1 MVLRYLE
8 ILEAVAEC
16 GTFTG
21 AAKKLYITQSAVS
34 HAVAELEKQAG
45 TVLFERLPKGA
56 VLTQCGVSLLEEARS
71 ILTACRNLD
80 RRMNCL
86 EENAPVKIVSSI
98 TIASFLLPEIL
109 RELKMSHPQIRF
121 SVGVASANAALG
133 ILQRG
138 DADMAFWE
146 GTAPKGNFHAI
157 PLGAYSLCAAC
168 APEFVLPVDSLS
180 GDPLLPGGT
189 LSEKSLLSGSTLSG
203 DPLLPGGTLSEKSLL
218 SESTLSGD
226 PLLPVDTLSPE
237 LLCRC
242 PLLLREQGSAIRD
255 TLDNTLALLGLKA
268 EPVWESVNSL
278 ALVKAAEAGL
288 GITILPERLLADSLL
303 LKKLRIIHLDKI
315 NMKNQMLAL
324 FHKDRYIAKPF
335 QILIDRL
342 QALATGCSPAGQA
355 RSGDQ

>member
-1 MVLRYLE
+1 M
-8 ILEAVAEC
+8 
-16 GTFTG
+16 
-21 AAKKLYITQSAVS
+21 
-34 HAVAELEKQAG
+34 
-45 TVLFERLPKGA
+45 
-56 VLTQCGVSLLEEARS
+56 
-71 ILTACRNLD
+71 TACRNLD

-146 GTAPKGNFHAI
+146 GTAPQGNFHAI

-168 APEFVLPVDSLS
+168 APEFVLPVDTLS
-180 GDPLLPGGT
+180 GDSLLSGGT
-189 LSEKSLLSGSTLSG
+189 LSEKSLL
-203 DPLLPGGTLSEKSLL
+203 PGGTLLEKSLL

-226 PLLPVDTLSPE
+226 SLSPGLVLPVDTLSPE

-303 LKKLRIIHLDKI
+303 LKKLRIVHLDKI
-315 NMKNQMLAL
+315 NMENQMLAL
-324 FHKDRYIAKPF
+324 FHKDRYITKPF